1 MGALKP
7 GQLKTDADGAT
18 SGPPVPEPGRY
29 EIDVSCPAVTFS
41 TRHLFGLAPVRGSF
55 AVTGYRALAARYF
68 DLTMEVR
75 CVRT

>member
-29 EIDVSCPAVTFS
+29 EIDVSCSAVTFS
-41 TRHLFGLAPVRGSF
+41 TRHLFGL
-55 AVTGYRALAARYF
+55 ALAARYF